1 MRKFGFHLS
10 IAGSLSNAPNEAKS
24 KGYGAFQM
32 FVSTSRSWKGRKIGG
47 DEAELFRKSVA
58 DSKST
63 PFAHIPY
70 LCNPA
75 SPEDEVISKS
85 KIMME
90 ENVNSCDLL
99 GIKGL
104 VIHVGSHKGK
114 GIEFGM
120 KRVAE
125 TVSEVLQ
132 RTKGTTVLLE
142 NGAGYNNSV
151 GSHFDEIGKIID
163 TIGSDRVGLCLDTCH
178 AFAAGYDM
186 TTEQGIEKLVGEIDD
201 NVGLKK
207 MHLVHLNDSKFGIS
221 SGLDRHWHIGKG
233 EIGSEGFVNF
243 FRNKAFAS
251 GDFVMETP
259 VDESGDEDSDM
270 AALKKILEAA
280 RL

>member
-47 DEAELFRKSVA
+47 DEAELFRKAVT

-75 SPEDEVISKS
+75 SPEEEVISKS
-85 KIMME
+85 KIMLE

-99 GIKGL
+99 GVKGL
-104 VIHVGSHKGK
+104 VIHIGSHKGK

-132 RTKGTTVLLE
+132 RTRGTTVLLE

-151 GSHFDEIGKIID
+151 GSRFDEIGKIID

-186 TTEQGIEKLVGEIDD
+186 ITEQGIEKMVGEIDD
-201 NVGLKK
+201 NIGLKK
-207 MHLVHLNDSKFGIS
+207 MHLIHLNDSKFGIG

-233 EIGSEGFVNF
+233 EIGSKGFINF

-280 RL
+280 RQ